1 MDKNKDNEINP
12 SQWTFHVESVRT
24 SIDRV
29 YQLCHQKL
37 HVLGCKEMLFYLTN
51 SIKDFQSL
59 IEMIELEK
67 NFDTNCHP
75 ISIAW
80 ELRVPGAFVD
90 DDKKSSNNDQSKKI
104 NINNIK
110 NNDVEDWQIVERK
123 KKSKTILNP
132 RCVMDIPQTKKSMAK
147 IAHAKQMQWEEH
159 KKFLE
164 EKSITKKRLD
174 KKNSLKNKKKNKIEV
189 VVEEVEEEEYMDEEW
204 KALTEEEESLAQEEE
219 SLKKEIEDEEL
230 TSNHDSVSNQ
240 FMDLKSCVDKWS
252 SETQRYAEDLWK
264 EIVQKNVNFGYRK
277 VGEIL
282 QKHEKFSSPIRKKP
296 NDYEERLARAEE
308 VRIQILEDKCRRI
321 RQLFD
326 KVARVRQK
334 RLEIIEK
341 KRTHLERKMQK
352 AEQNRK
358 KIYEDA
364 ILKNWEEENY
374 LRSMIFE
381 RAAETALRDI
391 QLKKEA
397 QVLQERLNNL
407 KEERLKKCEEK
418 AAKEAAAKERLKQ
431 TEDEKKA
438 KLALKIAKMEVIVEQ
453 KKAKEKEK
461 SNMIHNKNIEKNKRK
476 DQKIESY
483 NTERGELM
491 EKIIEKQKNSTI
503 RYEKGLDQVRK
514 KANEL
519 GVLKNTDTFIS
530 LSQFTHLPSF
540 NEYSSDKIKK
550 CTICDIILSSD
561 INVISHCIDE
571 VHMTKTK
578 NIYENLSENMIKQFL
593 ENNIITLDK
602 ESPRRHCHI
611 NQNNDLLTLSSNNI
625 KNKKKEIKIKKKLL
639 QKAKIDEETL
649 INNIYIEEGVTSKSY
664 PTTYTKYINIIKKM
678 ETDLSKYNFENCR
691 NLSNSEIS
699 TIQKS
704 LYYVGGGKTNEQGN
718 DNDIVNY
725 LINNTNIELYLKLY
739 IYFIYMKDARIE
751 KLIFRLQQILLQ
763 LSNKC
768 QLFNLLIFYGTSFI
782 NMIDGIIYNINNSS
796 NISKKFLESQLSLLT
811 IVVEKIKNITTNRYG
826 LQNYEDKLSI
836 YIDYLNTINFFKLL
850 SQKQLTFAINS
861 IASFYLIL
869 LKQVQFIKNFDS
881 NYLKEYLESGF
892 FSFLIDGCLENIY
905 SGTFD
910 ENNKKILDIFINI
923 FICCNNQANVTFF
936 KKIIR
941 KKSEIPVKITYI
953 FTKSLQLLVK
963 YSDPETMKNL
973 LYSILLFSKI
983 SQKTKTLCYLGW
995 SQSIAY
1001 HLTFLPFEY
1010 FIKWRYRIYL
1020 LSTLISI
1027 CYQSPNATM
1036 IVKNEIDIQWLVK
1049 FLEDVKDSKTDS
1061 DVVNSM
1067 IPKSSWEKILLY
1079 FREM

>member
-1 MDKNKDNEINP
+1 MDKTKDKEINP
-12 SQWTFHVESVRT
+12 IQWTFHVESVRT

-59 IEMIELEK
+59 IEIIELEK
-67 NFDTNCHP
+67 NFDTNSHP
-75 ISIAW
+75 TSIAW
-80 ELRVPGAFVD
+80 EIRVPGAFVD
-90 DDKKSSNNDQSKKI
+90 EDKKLSNNDQSKKI
-104 NINNIK
+104 HTNSIK
-110 NNDVEDWQIVERK
+110 NNDTEDWHIVERK
-123 KKSKTILNP
+123 RKSKAILNP

-164 EKSITKKRLD
+164 EKSISKKRLD
-174 KKNSLKNKKKNKIEV
+174 KKNSLKNKKKDKIDV
-189 VVEEVEEEEYMDEEW
+189 VVEEMEEEYMDEEW

-230 TSNHDSVSNQ
+230 TSNHDSISNK

-252 SETQRYAEDLWK
+252 SETQKYAEDLWK

-308 VRIQILEDKCRRI
+308 VRIQILEDKCKRI

-326 KVARVRQK
+326 KVAKVRQK

-341 KRTHLERKMQK
+341 KRIHLERKMQK

-397 QVLQERLNNL
+397 QILQERLNNL

-418 AAKEAAAKERLKQ
+418 AAKEAAAKERLRQ

-461 SNMIHNKNIEKNKRK
+461 SDMIHNKNVEKNKRK

-519 GVLKNTDTFIS
+519 GIQKSIDTFIS

-540 NEYSSDKIKK
+540 IEYSSDKIKK

-571 VHMTKTK
+571 GHMVKSK
-578 NIYENLSENMIKQFL
+578 NKYESLSEDVIKHFL

-602 ESPRRHCHI
+602 ESPRRHCYI
-611 NQNNDLLTLSSNNI
+611 NQNNGLPILLSNTI
-625 KNKKKEIKIKKKLL
+625 KNKKKEIKLKKRLL
-639 QKAKIDEETL
+639 QKAKIDEENL
-649 INNIYIEEGVTSKSY
+649 INNIYIEEGITSKNY
-664 PTTYTKYINIIKKM
+664 PSSYTKYINTLKKM
-678 ETDLSKYNFENCR
+678 EIDLSKYDFENCR
-691 NLSNSEIS
+691 SLSNSEIS

-704 LYYVGGGKTNEQGN
+704 LYFVGNKTNDQGN
-718 DNDIVNY
+718 TNDIVNC
-725 LINNTNIELYLKLY
+725 LINNTNIEVYLKLY
-739 IYFIYMKDARIE
+739 IYFIYMKDTRIE
-751 KLIFRLQQILLQ
+751 KLIFKLQQILLQ
-763 LSNKC
+763 LTNKC
-768 QLFNLLIFYGTSFI
+768 QLFNLLIFYGTFFI

-811 IVVEKIKNITTNRYG
+811 IVVEKIKNITTNKYD
-826 LQNYEDKLSI
+826 LQSYEDKLSL
-836 YIDYLNTINFFKLL
+836 YIDYLNTVNFFKFL
-850 SQKQLTFAINS
+850 SHKQLTFAIDS
-861 IASFYLIL
+861 IASFYFIL
-869 LKQVQFIKNFDS
+869 LKQVQFIQNFDS
-881 NYLKEYLESGF
+881 NYLKEYLEPGF

-905 SGTFD
+905 STPFD
-910 ENNKKILDIFINI
+910 ENNKKILNVFINI
-923 FICCNNQANVTFF
+923 FICYNNQINITFF

-941 KKSEIPVKITYI
+941 KKTEISVKITYI

-963 YSDPETMKNL
+963 SSDIETIKNL

-995 SQSIAY
+995 TQSIAY
-1001 HLTFLPFEY
+1001 HLTLLPLEF
-1010 FIKWRYRIYL
+1010 FIKWKYRIYL

-1036 IVKNEIDIQWLVK
+1036 IVRNEIDIQWLVK
-1049 FLEDVKDSKTDS
+1049 FLEDAKDCKNDS
-1061 DVVNSM
+1061 DIINSM

-1079 FREM
+1079 FREV